1 MRRYKKKEAN
11 IANRNAAGNRI
22 IVVLK
27 SLASTSC
34 INHVK
39 NTTVNPITALKRIS
53 KFLRESPPAYNPA
66 SLCSAVLGFLLS

>member
-11 IANRNAAGNRI
+11 IAKRNAAGNRI

-27 SLASTSC
+27 SLASASC

-39 NTTVNPITALKRIS
+39 NTIVNPITALKRTS
-53 KFLRESPPAYNPA
+53 KFRRESPPAYNPD
-66 SLCSAVLGFLLS
+66 SLSSVILGFLLS